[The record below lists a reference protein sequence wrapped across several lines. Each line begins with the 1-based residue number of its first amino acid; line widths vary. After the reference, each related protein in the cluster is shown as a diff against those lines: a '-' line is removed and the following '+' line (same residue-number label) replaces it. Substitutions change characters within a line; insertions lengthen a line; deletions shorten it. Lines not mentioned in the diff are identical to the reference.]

1 MLWPKKTHTRNLI
14 TKKNSCGSKIP
25 HPPPRHNCSN
35 GQSLTGDGCLRE
47 PCFEKRSGLIVF
59 TELIAPYQGVRI
71 PKSGKFLLVESEM
84 RENFPVE
91 SGILGFGIWNM
102 A

>member
-1 MLWPKKTHTRNLI
+1 MGGGDEVRQLTPINRKKYSCYGLKKTHTRNLI

-25 HPPPRHNCSN
+25 NTPPP
-35 GQSLTGDGCLRE
+35 
-47 PCFEKRSGLIVF
+47 
-59 TELIAPYQGVRI
+59 
-71 PKSGKFLLVESEM
+71 GKFLLVESEM

-91 SGILGFGIWNM
+91 SGIQGFGIWNM